1 VTSLARLERRTGSG
15 SDESPTVAGEKGNC
29 REGLAFLDP
38 LITTIGFA
46 EIGSGLEQLRRG
58 EARGRLVAVRD

>member
-1 VTSLARLERRTGSG
+1 LLDSG
-15 SDESPTVAGEKGNC
+15 Q
-29 REGLAFLDP
+29 LDP